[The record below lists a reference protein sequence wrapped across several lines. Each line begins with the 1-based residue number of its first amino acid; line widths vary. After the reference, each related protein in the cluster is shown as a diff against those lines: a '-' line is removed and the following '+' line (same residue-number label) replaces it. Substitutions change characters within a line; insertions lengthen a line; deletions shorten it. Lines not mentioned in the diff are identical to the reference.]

1 MVPEEILMCLEEADS
16 HTIQDHLLED
26 HHIGVETLR
35 QDIHKV
41 DNLHLTTEIT
51 QRGAVVEVVDTFTVI
66 EALKEDKGA

>member
-1 MVPEEILMCLEEADS
+1 MEEVDN
-16 HTIQDHLLED
+16 HTIQDHHQEV
-26 HHIGVETLR
+26 HHTGEVTQL

-41 DNLHLTTEIT
+41 DNLHIITEIT